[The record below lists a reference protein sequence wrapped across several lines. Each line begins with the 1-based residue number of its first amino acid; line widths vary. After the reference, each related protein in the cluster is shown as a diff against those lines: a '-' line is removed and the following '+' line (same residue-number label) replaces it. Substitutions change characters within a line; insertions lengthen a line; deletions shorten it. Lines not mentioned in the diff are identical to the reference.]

1 MQIDRKTLVVAV
13 MMVAF
18 TALLRPAAVRAQQ
31 AAETAEAREA
41 REVGEAREAR
51 EAREAAGVA
60 ISLGEAVRRLESS
73 NPSLHAADWKARSAE
88 REVWEARGELL
99 PTLAASGDYTRYE
112 ESNLVTPMHEA
123 PSPKSDPLEFEEE
136 IYTAAAKLTVP
147 LVNLPALSKAQSA
160 KDAARAQAAQRD
172 TLEQRLIA
180 SVVEVFVQA
189 QQIDDSLSLID
200 AYLEALGERREELS
214 ELEREG
220 QVSSARVA
228 EVEAQMNSRRA
239 ERLEL
244 VGLREDL
251 TFRLGELLG
260 RDEPVTPQSV
270 SFSKPE
276 LETRIG
282 ATGPKL
288 EEARARLSAAESKR
302 TATAFSFAPTLEGF
316 FTQTSRSGPEL
327 DFSSEWSGGLTV
339 TIPLFTG
346 GRRAARWSSARAD
359 LQAAQSSYSA
369 AKLGQ
374 SRALRGAARTWEI
387 AGERQ
392 RLIEQAVANRE
403 TSVSSMRNRYEQGR
417 TSLSD
422 LLNEEASLLELR
434 MNERRLLYDQ
444 VLAFV
449 SYHQTA
455 GDLSPELIQSL
466 TEE

>member
-41 REVGEAREAR
+41 REVGEAR

-214 ELEREG
+214 E
-220 QVSSARVA
+220 
-228 EVEAQMNSRRA
+228 
-239 ERLEL
+239 
-244 VGLREDL
+244 
-251 TFRLGELLG
+251 
-260 RDEPVTPQSV
+260 
-270 SFSKPE
+270 
-276 LETRIG
+276 
-282 ATGPKL
+282 
-288 EEARARLSAAESKR
+288 
-302 TATAFSFAPTLEGF
+302 
-316 FTQTSRSGPEL
+316 
-327 DFSSEWSGGLTV
+327 
-339 TIPLFTG
+339 
-346 GRRAARWSSARAD
+346 
-359 LQAAQSSYSA
+359 
-369 AKLGQ
+369 
-374 SRALRGAARTWEI
+374 
-387 AGERQ
+387 
-392 RLIEQAVANRE
+392 
-403 TSVSSMRNRYEQGR
+403 
-417 TSLSD
+417 
-422 LLNEEASLLELR
+422 
-434 MNERRLLYDQ
+434 
-444 VLAFV
+444 
-449 SYHQTA
+449 
-455 GDLSPELIQSL
+455 
-466 TEE
+466 